1 MSYSFSVQAPTKEEA
16 KQKVSLEFDRVLE
29 GQPVHAADLPSA
41 RVAAAAFIDVLRDPT
56 EAEEVK
62 VRVNGWVSW
71 RAEGEFYGACFGV
84 QADLGPK
91 DAV

>member
-1 MSYSFSVQAPTKEEA
+1 MSYSFNVQAPTKEEA
-16 KQKVSLEFDRVLE
+16 KIAVEAEFEKVLAS
-29 GQPVHAADLPSA
+29 QPVHAADLPAA
-41 RVAAAAFIDVLRDPT
+41 RIAAAAFIDVLKDPT

-84 QADLGPK
+84 QADLAPK
-91 DAV
+91 DA